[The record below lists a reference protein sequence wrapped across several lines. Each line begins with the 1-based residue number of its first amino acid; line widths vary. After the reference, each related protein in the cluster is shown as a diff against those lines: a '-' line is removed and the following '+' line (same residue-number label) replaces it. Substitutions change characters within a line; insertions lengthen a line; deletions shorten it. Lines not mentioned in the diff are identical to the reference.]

1 MLERSRRFL
10 GYSIA
15 RFRLRSQRDK
25 VLSFPHALASAGRV
39 LLVLPEK
46 PWEFTEAATVLRPL
60 LGRFTASHITIVS
73 FPAQDSPGRLVP
85 RSHVLSVTAD
95 DLTLFYLPRQKI
107 IDAIRR
113 EKFDLAV
120 DLNLDFMLASAYICK
135 VSDAKVRVG
144 SARRNADLFFNFQVR
159 VDPVSPPG
167 QSYKRF
173 VRCLQMFLS
182 AEEV

>member
-1 MLERSRRFL
+1 MLEQPRRFL
-10 GYSIA
+10 GYTIA
-15 RFRLRSQRDK
+15 RFRLRSEREK
-25 VLSFPHALASAGRV
+25 VLSFPHALAAANRV

-46 PWEFTEAATVLRPL
+46 PWESSEAASVLRPL
-60 LGRFTASHITIVS
+60 LGHFTASHITIVS
-73 FPAQDSPGRLVP
+73 FAAQDGPVRLVP

-95 DLTLFYLPRQKI
+95 DLTPFYLPRKNI

-113 EKFDLAV
+113 EKYDLAV

-159 VDPVSPPG
+159 VDPGTAPG